1 MKNDSRLSVD
11 PLAKVAECNR
21 VIERIADP
29 ERRVVLES
37 LRSFWVALSEELPL
51 DHARDRA
58 NQLST
63 VAQIHTQLIA
73 GCRRAMH

>member
-1 MKNDSRLSVD
+1 MKNDSRPYLD

-21 VIERIADP
+21 VIERVADP
-29 ERRVVLES
+29 ERRIVLES

-51 DHARDRA
+51 DHLHDRA
-58 NQLST
+58 SQLST

-73 GCRRAMH
+73 GSRRAMH